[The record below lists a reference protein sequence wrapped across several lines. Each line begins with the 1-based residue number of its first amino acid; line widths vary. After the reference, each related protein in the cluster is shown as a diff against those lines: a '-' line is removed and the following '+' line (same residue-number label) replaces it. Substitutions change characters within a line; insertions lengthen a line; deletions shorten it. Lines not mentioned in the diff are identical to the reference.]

1 MIYVYQLTEEQANS
15 LIGIEFITD
24 NYFNPIQDNN
34 GNWVISIEEVE
45 QCSID
50 WVKELTIIEYV
61 PFVNTEDNID
71 YLNS

>member
-15 LIGIEFITD
+15 LIGVEFITD

-45 QCSID
+45 QCSIQ
-50 WVKELTIIEYV
+50 WVKELTLIEYV
-61 PFVNTEDNID
+61 PFVNTEDDID
-71 YLNS
+71 SFNS